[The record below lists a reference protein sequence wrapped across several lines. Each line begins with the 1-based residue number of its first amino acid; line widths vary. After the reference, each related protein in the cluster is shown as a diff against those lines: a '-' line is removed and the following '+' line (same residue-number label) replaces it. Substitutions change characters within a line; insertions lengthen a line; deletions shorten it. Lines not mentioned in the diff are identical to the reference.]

1 MNTLRYRACLQA
13 NTQDDIQRY
22 SASHALRA
30 LLMLVLVCAM
40 VSAGACGK
48 RQELPQEPP
57 ALVENFDA
65 ATKGNYAAGEVK
77 LSSGRWALD
86 DAMIG
91 SEQNDQKRGA
101 KSLRLRNNGSARMLF
116 DAPQGAKG
124 LVLSHAVY
132 AKDKSATFE
141 VRYSTDGGTTWNS
154 AGTSSSST
162 AGLQT
167 EYFAIA
173 AEAANKPVRF
183 EIRKTDGTPNRLNI
197 DDVGIIASGGIG
209 STAPN
214 GSGTANDAGNDKPSQ
229 NKPSQSAGGATDQQ
243 QPAPKNLHLAMGI
256 PTDADPSDDYL
267 MEKPQYAL
275 SYNNNLRCPNWVSSN
290 LNASYFGD
298 VPRFSGKFMPDMQL
312 PPNFYKVRHEDY
324 SNSGYDRGHLVRSEE
339 RTATPADNEATFLTT
354 NLLPQFHDLNAG
366 PWLRLEEEC
375 QRLAVKQG
383 KELYI
388 ICGGIF
394 SKNPE
399 RIGRGGVAVPSKCFK
414 IVVVLER
421 GQKAKDVTPQTRV
434 IAVIMPNVRDIKSHG
449 WQQYATT
456 VDDIERQTGYDFL
469 NALPVSVQQALE
481 SRLGR

>member
-1 MNTLRYRACLQA
+1 MGMFYYRACSQA
-13 NTQDDIQRY
+13 TAHSRQHTYNTV
-22 SASHALRA
+22 RA
-30 LLMLVLVCAM
+30 LCALVLTLSLM
-40 VSAGACGK
+40 VGACSK
-48 RQELPQEPP
+48 RQEPPQEPP

-77 LSSGRWALD
+77 LTSGRWALD

-91 SEQNDQKRGA
+91 GEQNDQKRGA
-101 KSLRLRNNGSARMLF
+101 KALRLRNNGSARMLF

-132 AKDKSATFE
+132 AKDKSAAFE
-141 VRYSTDGGTTWNS
+141 VRYSTDGGATWKS
-154 AGTSSSST
+154 AGKSASSAT
-162 AGLQT
+162 GLET
-167 EYFAIA
+167 EYFAIESNTA
-173 AEAANKPVRF
+173 TTSVRF

-197 DDVGIIASGGIG
+197 DDVGILASG
-209 STAPN
+209 SAMPAAPN
-214 GSGTANDAGNDKPSQ
+214 ANSTPSGTG
-229 NKPSQSAGGATDQQ
+229 KPSQSTGGSTGGVADQQ
-243 QPAPKNLHLAMGI
+243 QSAPKDIHLAMGI
-256 PTDADPSDDYL
+256 PADADPSDDYL

-290 LNASYFGD
+290 LNASHFGD

-312 PPNFYKVRHEDY
+312 PPNLYKVRHEDY

-394 SKNPE
+394 SKKPE
-399 RIGRGGVAVPSKCFK
+399 RIGRGGVAVPSQCFK

-421 GQKAKDVTPQTRV
+421 GQKAKNVTAQTRV

-469 NALPVSVQQALE
+469 NALPVNVQQALE
-481 SRLGR
+481 SRVGR